1 MLDHGRSTS
10 DKTVNVLVRPH
21 VNRLENRAF
30 FVIEFGRPLQ
40 EVSKKLRSHF
50 PPNLCSPEGV
60 LYQTG
65 GAERVNDFAPLV
77 VTSLLSRSV
86 SVGS

>member
-1 MLDHGRSTS
+1 MTTTL
-10 DKTVNVLVRPH
+10 VLPGQIAEQISVSS
-21 VNRLENRAF
+21 RLTHESAA
-30 FVIEFGRPLQ
+30 VILARRVQ
-40 EVSKKLRSHF
+40 A
-50 PPNLCSPEGV
+50 
-60 LYQTG
+60 